1 MNGVSVQGRSSS
13 TTYMPIFSPA
23 TGTLFF
29 ICVRLPHAAGPPER
43 PARAPSGCERARSAE
58 GALRVHLSQD
68 PAGGSLARL
77 ALALGASPPPAPPAP
92 PPQPALAHRHPP
104 YRLRGLRSPAFV

>member
-13 TTYMPIFSPA
+13 TTYMPIFSSA

-29 ICVRLPHAAGPPER
+29 ICVRLPHAAGRPER
-43 PARAPSGCERARSAE
+43 PARAASGCERARSAE

-68 PAGGSLARL
+68 PAGGCSDRPAEPAAARL
-77 ALALGASPPPAPPAP
+77 PLAMSPDPPDRVF
-92 PPQPALAHRHPP
+92 AHTK
-104 YRLRGLRSPAFV
+104 LR

>member
-13 TTYMPIFSPA
+13 TTYMPIFSSA

-43 PARAPSGCERARSAE
+43 PARAASGRERARSAE

-68 PAGGSLARL
+68 RAGGGSERRAE
-77 ALALGASPPPAPPAP
+77 
-92 PPQPALAHRHPP
+92 
-104 YRLRGLRSPAFV
+104 PAFERVPVAIAPDRADRVLAERDPAH